1 MCGLIRLCAALGVKC
16 NVNNVQSLVVSLQH
30 AVFCV
35 LCAVSAVFCVLC
47 FVQCSVFG
55 VLCFVFCAVPSVL
68 CSVFCVLCSV
78 QCSVAPARGES
89 GSLGEQQGAAVGV
102 HTVTSLVQG
111 LERHFGGKLDCQEQL
126 HQQQCD
132 CKFSSSP
139 VEVEEVDGASKCFL
153 DQLAVT

>member
-1 MCGLIRLCAALGVKC
+1 M
-16 NVNNVQSLVVSLQH
+16 
-30 AVFCV
+30 FC
-35 LCAVSAVFCVLC
+35 
-47 FVQCSVFG
+47 
-55 VLCFVFCAVPSVL
+55 VLCFVFCAVPSVR
-68 CSVFCVLCSV
+68 CSVFCVLCFVCSV

-102 HTVTSLVQG
+102 HTVTRLVQG

-126 HQQQCD
+126 HQQQCN

-139 VEVEEVDGASKCFL
+139 VEVEVEEVNGASSECFL